1 MPVFFIE
8 RDAIRDGTVSITG
21 PLARHLKGS
30 LRVRPGET
38 VWLGESGGPRYQ
50 VRITATYRDRLTGDI
65 LAKSA
70 PPPRNVP
77 RLTVGLALIDRDHM
91 EWAIQKATELGVAR
105 LVPLLTAR
113 TVVRPKAGRANSQLT
128 RWQRIALE
136 AAQQSMRWDV
146 PTVMGLVSFD
156 AWCAE
161 PDHDACRWLLWEAP
175 GRTLLRDRLLGQARP
190 GSVTL
195 VIGPEGGF
203 DASEVDLA
211 ERHGF
216 DVVSLGDRILRAES
230 AVLATLAIVQY
241 EWGEL
246 G

>member
-8 RDAIRDGTVSITG
+8 RDAIRDGTVSIAG

-50 VRITATYRDRLTGDI
+50 VRITAASRDRLTGDI
-65 LAKSA
+65 LSESA
-70 PPPRNVP
+70 PPVRPGP
-77 RLTVGLALIDRDHM
+77 RLTLGFAVIDRNHM
-91 EWAIQKATELGVAR
+91 EWAIEKATELGVAR

-113 TVVRPKAGRANSQLT
+113 TVVRPAAGRANHLRT

-146 PTVMGLVSFD
+146 PIVTAPTAFE
-156 AWCAE
+156 AWCANAE
-161 PDHDACRWLLWEAP
+161 RDACRWLLWEKP
-175 GRTLLRDRLLGQARP
+175 GRTLLRNWLRGQRCP
-190 GSVTL
+190 DSVTL
-195 VIGPEGGF
+195 AIGPEGGF
-203 DASEVDLA
+203 DAGEVELA

-216 DVVSLGDRILRAES
+216 EIVSLGDHILRTES
-230 AVLATLAIVQY
+230 AVLAALAIVQY
-241 EWGEL
+241 EWGNL